1 MTNKVDVS
9 EVKYLFVEL
18 NRNVN
23 LLIKDRESL
32 ALMVLAEKALKD
44 FIMKEP
50 DVYSVK
56 DVRAG
61 HLNDLKNT
69 LG

>member
-1 MTNKVDVS
+1 
-9 EVKYLFVEL
+9 
-18 NRNVN
+18 
-23 LLIKDRESL
+23 
-32 ALMVLAEKALKD
+32 MVLAEKALKD